1 MPRAVTARAAGGRA
15 GARRTRRD
23 REEARSVKS
32 VCPHDCPSACSLVVS
47 AADGRVLSVT
57 GDPDHPFTRGV
68 ICGKVHAYAE
78 RVHSPLRIAFPLRR
92 VGPKG
97 RGEFA
102 RVSWAAA
109 ITEIA
114 DRWRA
119 VIARSGAEAILP
131 FSYAGTM
138 GRIQYHAGHPFFHAL
153 GASRLDR
160 TICVST
166 AYAGWKATLGRVTGN
181 DSEQMVGAAL
191 VVLWGVN
198 AAYTTINV
206 MTLVRRARE
215 AGAWVVC
222 IDPYRTRTAKQADEH
237 LMVRPGTDGALAL
250 AVMHV
255 LAREGLVDR
264 AYIARATT
272 GYERLVP
279 HLAGY
284 APAEM
289 APIVGLPVD
298 VIVGFARRFGA
309 TRKAFIRAGIGLS
322 RHDNGGM
329 ACRAIAC
336 LPALTGAY
344 ADPNGG
350 ALLSSS
356 DAFGF
361 DLAVLERPDL
371 MPHPA
376 PRVINMIQL
385 GRALTDERLGPP
397 IESLYVYNSNPAA
410 VCPNQELVLR
420 GLARADLFT
429 VVHEQ
434 IMTDTARY
442 ADLVLPATTSLE
454 HTDLYKSFGHL
465 YVQLAEPVIPPLAEA
480 KPNREVFWLLA
491 RALGLRDP
499 HFEKTDEQLIREL
512 LASGDASLAGVT
524 FERLRAEGSVRLNL
538 PRPYLPFAHGAPT
551 PSGKVEFYSPA
562 LEARGLPGLPT
573 WTPLVEGPANAELA
587 RRYPL
592 QCIVPPNRFF
602 LNSSFSQSDLLR
614 ARQGR
619 PTVLVAPTD
628 AAVRGVGGGDR
639 VRVYNARGSAVF
651 VAEVTNDTRPGVAVI
666 EGIWW
671 HRLQAGGRG
680 VNVLT
685 SDREA
690 DLGGGPA
697 LHSNLVEI
705 EREGA
710 PEDGASE
717 GAAAR
722 RSRAR
727 AGRRGRRVPPSGLG
741 RHSP

>member
-1 MPRAVTARAAGGRA
+1 VN
-15 GARRTRRD
+15 
-23 REEARSVKS
+23 S
-32 VCPHDCPSACSLVVS
+32 VCPHDCPSACALVVTV
-47 AADGRVLSVT
+47 ADGRVVEVT
-57 GDPDHPFTRGV
+57 GAPDHPFTQGV
-68 ICGKVHAYAE
+68 ICGKVHEYQE
-78 RVHSPLRIAFPLRR
+78 RVHSPLRITTPLRR
-92 VGPKG
+92 AGPKG

-102 RVSWAAA
+102 RVTWEAA
-109 ITEIA
+109 IAEIA
-114 DRWRA
+114 DRWRG

-138 GRIQYHAGHPFFHAL
+138 GRVQYHAGHPFFHAL

-166 AYAGWKATLGRVTGN
+166 AYAGWRATVGTVTGN
-181 DSEQMVGAAL
+181 DSEQMIGADL
-191 VVLWGVN
+191 VVLWGIN

-215 AGAWVVC
+215 RGAWVVC

-255 LAREGLVDR
+255 LVADGLVDR
-264 AYIARATT
+264 AYVDRATR
-272 GYERLVP
+272 GFDRLVP
-279 HLAGY
+279 HLAAY
-284 APAEM
+284 APAAM
-289 APIVGLPVD
+289 APVVGLSVD
-298 VIVGFARRFGA
+298 TIVRFARRYGA
-309 TRKAFIRAGIGLS
+309 SPKSFIRAGIGLS

-329 ACRAIAC
+329 TCRAIAC

-350 ALLSSS
+350 ALLSST

-371 MPHPA
+371 MPRPA

-385 GRALTDERLGPP
+385 GRALTDERLRPRV
-397 IESLYVYNSNPAA
+397 ESLYVYNSNPAA

-434 IMTDTARY
+434 VMTDTARY

-454 HTDLYKSFGHL
+454 HMDLYKSFGHL
-465 YVQLAEPVIPPLAEA
+465 YLQLAEPVIPPLGEA
-480 KPNREVFWLLA
+480 KPNWEVFRRLA

-499 HFEKTDEQLIREL
+499 HFEKTEEQLIREL
-512 LASGDASLAGVT
+512 LASGDASLAGIT
-524 FERLRAEGSVRLNL
+524 FERLREERSVRLNL
-538 PRPYLPFAHGAPT
+538 PRPYLPFAEGAPT
-551 PSGKVEFYSPA
+551 PSGKVEFYSPT
-562 LEARGLPGLPT
+562 LEALGLPALPT
-573 WTPLVEGPANAELA
+573 YTPIVEGPAHPELA

-614 ARQGR
+614 ARQKR
-619 PTVLVAPTD
+619 PSVLVAPAD
-628 AAVRGVGGGDR
+628 ASARGIAGGDR
-639 VRVYNARGSAVF
+639 VRVYNDRGSALF
-651 VAEVTNDTRPGVAVI
+651 TAEVTDDTRAGVAVI

-671 HRLQAGGRG
+671 HRFQRGGRG

-685 SDREA
+685 SDRVS

-705 EREGA
+705 ERVGPADGQGTAEPSA
-710 PEDGASE
+710 PD
-717 GAAAR
+717 R
-722 RSRAR
+722 
-727 AGRRGRRVPPSGLG
+727 
-741 RHSP
+741 